1 MDKLPTQLKYLM
13 KRQSLS
19 ESALARKVN
28 IPQPVIS
35 RLLSGGTSNPRIS
48 TLLALAQYFNI
59 SIEAL
64 IGADNLPSE
73 AITVSTHYIYIH
85 TDKTLLNK
93 TTPLQMIMSSV
104 KDKTAFAYSLSN
116 NLMHPVF
123 NEKTTLIISPE
134 KKHKHGSFVLIKRN
148 DSILIREIWILE
160 DSKTLLTLPSLPSLL
175 ESFTQDCQIL
185 GTVIE
190 SHQDHG

>member
-93 TTPLQMIMSSV
+93 TIPLQMIMSSV